1 LTQHMDVF
9 LRDFVGYGEDK
20 IKILDIEWETV
31 DEALNTGYGAPELA
45 GRPVLVYQDPD
56 GGVVSKMRTT
66 GAVRRCWLTFSSS
79 GRSSRD
85 FPG

>member
-56 GGVVSKMRTT
+56 GGVVSKPLTED
-66 GAVRRCWLTFSSS
+66 AYHRCREAMLADIQQLGS
-79 GRSSRD
+79 
-85 FPG
+85 